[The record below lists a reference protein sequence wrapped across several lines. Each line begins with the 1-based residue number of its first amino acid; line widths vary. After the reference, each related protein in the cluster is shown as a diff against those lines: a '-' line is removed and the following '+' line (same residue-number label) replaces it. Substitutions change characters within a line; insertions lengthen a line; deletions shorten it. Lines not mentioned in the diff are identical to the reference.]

1 MPKKQKA
8 KIKQADHTHVV
19 FYWSRKTAY
28 QGQLFIRITIP
39 GNLKFAIDM
48 PARESHVDM
57 YPKQFLLLAML
68 SF

>member
-28 QGQLFIRITIP
+28 KGQLFIRITIP
-39 GNLKFAIDM
+39 GNLKYAIDM